1 MLAELAIGRPWPT
14 GLGGLERQRVDVD
27 RTTPEPLDV
36 VGAGVTQREAV
47 LDRGRLDVEGQQC
60 GFVQLTEG
68 PLVGIADELERLGS
82 DDAVRP
88 IPMRELD
95 RRRLIL
101 EDQAPR
107 LQRRSQ
113 RARFEGLPLRGEP
126 LLDLAVGP
134 TLMPEDESAGVAKRS
149 WIAPI
154 GAGAFDRGQGSA
166 RGVAVLRV
174 RVRRIARAP
183 VAKRPRESC
192 EVRAEEE
199 WDRHQGGDD
208 GLDDQASRAGVDIGE
223 VEVHERSFLS
233 AAVGRG

>member
-1 MLAELAIGRPWPT
+1 M
-14 GLGGLERQRVDVD
+14 D
-27 RTTPEPLDV
+27 RTTREPLHV
-36 VGAGVTQREAV
+36 VGTGVTQREAV
-47 LDRGRLDVEGQQC
+47 LDRGRLDVEGQQRRI
-60 GFVQLTEG
+60 VKLTEG

-82 DDAVRP
+82 DDAIRA

-95 RRRLIL
+95 RRWLIV

-113 RARFEGLPLRGEP
+113 GARFEGLPLRGEA
-126 LLDLAVGP
+126 LLDLAIGP
-134 TLMPEDESAGVAKRS
+134 TLVPEDESARVAKRS

-154 GAGAFDRGQGSA
+154 GPDAFDRGQGSA

-174 RVRRIARAP
+174 RFGDVARAP
-183 VAKRPRESC
+183 VAKRPRESG

-199 WDRHQGGDD
+199 WDRHERGDD
-208 GLDDQASRAGVDIGE
+208 GLDDQASRAGIDVGE